1 MFGAFI
7 LSSWPEN
14 EAPDHPIVGIFRL
27 FLNSLSDFLDCFYNI
42 AFLKLSKGPMHMGVV
57 TISVKLFSLTA
68 DVERLFIN
76 HMHVEEESQIVIGKW
91 MHVV

>member
-1 MFGAFI
+1 
-7 LSSWPEN
+7 
-14 EAPDHPIVGIFRL
+14 
-27 FLNSLSDFLDCFYNI
+27 
-42 AFLKLSKGPMHMGVV
+42 MGVV